1 MRLTVTI
8 YSLGPG
14 GAQRV
19 ASVLA
24 AAWAARGHD
33 VIILTLAADN
43 EVFFPLPPSVRVW
56 RVGPATRSPRLVS
69 RAVDHAR
76 RFFRLRGELRRLSP
90 DCVVSFVDQ
99 VNVVTGLASIG
110 LGARLVMA
118 ERTDPLMVPISK
130 GWRMLRDA
138 AYRLADVVVFQTAS
152 AARGMRPGLRPRL
165 RVIPNPVTLPDLG
178 ATPTTDNADGHM
190 LLAVGR
196 LASEKGLDV
205 LIQAFARVAEKFPA
219 WRLVVL
225 GEGPKRREL
234 EVLVA
239 QRGLAGRV
247 DLPGAVADVGAYY
260 RSADLFVLPSR
271 FEGFPNALCEA
282 MSWGVPAIASD
293 CPSGPREISRDG
305 LDAMLVPPEDP
316 AALAAALA
324 RLMSDP
330 AERQRLGSAGRAGI
344 ERYDLPVILAAWDDA
359 VGAAVRPGR

>member
-33 VIILTLAADN
+33 VTILTLAADN
-43 EVFFPLPPSVRVW
+43 EVFFPLPPSVRV
-56 RVGPATRSPRLVS
+56 RQVGPATRSRRLVG
-69 RAVDHAR
+69 RVVDHAR
-76 RFFRLRGELRRLSP
+76 RFFRLRGELRRSSP

-110 LGARLVMA
+110 LGVRLVMA
-118 ERTDPLMVPISK
+118 ERVDPLMVPIGA
-130 GWRMLRDA
+130 GWRLLRDA

-152 AARGMRPGLRPRL
+152 AARAMRPGLRPRL
-165 RVIPNPVTLPDLG
+165 RVIPNPVPLPDLV
-178 ATPTTDNADGHM
+178 ATPTTANADEPM

-196 LASEKGLDV
+196 LAFQKGLDV
-205 LIQAFARVAEKFPA
+205 LIEAFARVAGKFPA

-225 GEGPKRREL
+225 GEGPKRQEL
-234 EVLVA
+234 EALVA
-239 QRGLAGRV
+239 ERGLAGRV
-247 DLPGAVADVGAYY
+247 DLPGAVANIGAYY
-260 RSADLFVLPSR
+260 RRADLFVLPSR

-282 MSWGVPAIASD
+282 MSWGVPAIAAD
-293 CPSGPREISRDG
+293 CRSGPREISRDG

-316 AALAAALA
+316 AALAGALDH
-324 RLMSDP
+324 LMSEP
-330 AERQRLGSAGRAGI
+330 AERQRLGRAGRAGI

-359 VGAAVRPGR
+359 VGVVRRPGR